1 MMKKVLFAAILAIL
15 SLSSGQALAQDGV
28 APAKAK
34 ASIDTVAYQRHLNV
48 YYNALRYNDYPV
60 ARMSLYQM
68 MAINPNSLSLAD
80 TLAYLYV
87 EQNQFSSSLIL
98 SNDILSVAPDDQFAL
113 EVSGFSYEQ
122 LGFRKEALDRYE
134 TLHLKTSRVDIL
146 YKIAFLQFQL
156 GRLAEAKVSANEL
169 ITNEE
174 ASGLTVQFPTSQGQ
188 QVIEVPMP
196 ASLHNLLGLIAKQQ
210 GDKKTAMAEFEKALE
225 LHPDFAVAQKNL
237 AEVQN

>member
-1 MMKKVLFAAILAIL
+1 MMKKVLIAALMGILLLTA
-15 SLSSGQALAQDGV
+15 GQTIAQDGV
-28 APAKAK
+28 TQGTAK

-68 MAINPNSLSLAD
+68 MAVNPNNLSLAD
-80 TLAYLYV
+80 TLAYLYI

-98 SNDILSVAPDDQFAL
+98 SNDILSVAPDDEFAI
-113 EVSGFSYEQ
+113 EVSAFSYEQ
-122 LGFRKEALDRYE
+122 LGFRKEALERYE

-156 GRLAEAKVSANEL
+156 ARYEEANVSATTL
-169 ITNEE
+169 IEDEQTT
-174 ASGLTVQFPTSQGQ
+174 GLTVQFPVNQGQ
-188 QVIEVPMP
+188 SVLDVPMP
-196 ASLHNLLGLIAKQQ
+196 ASLHNLLGLIAKQK
-210 GDKKTAMAEFEKALE
+210 GDKETAVAEFEKALE
-225 LHPDFAVAQKNL
+225 LFPDFTVAQKNL